1 MSNDNDGLYATA
13 EAFVY
18 VAMTRP
24 MVFFQA
30 FHVAIAVEMLLAAS
44 TTWGFVLGKS
54 ISESRRADS
63 NRLPLLITSLLA
75 AILMRT
81 TTCRY
86 VAYQSRTLGRGSVA
100 HPTAYR
106 VGTNPVRSTV
116 AVRRSI

>member
-63 NRLPLLITSLLA
+63 NRPPA
-75 AILMRT
+75 HYEFA
-81 TTCRY
+81 CGYPDAYHY
-86 VAYQSRTLGRGSVA
+86 V
-100 HPTAYR
+100 
-106 VGTNPVRSTV
+106 PVRGLPKPNT
-116 AVRRSI
+116 RPR